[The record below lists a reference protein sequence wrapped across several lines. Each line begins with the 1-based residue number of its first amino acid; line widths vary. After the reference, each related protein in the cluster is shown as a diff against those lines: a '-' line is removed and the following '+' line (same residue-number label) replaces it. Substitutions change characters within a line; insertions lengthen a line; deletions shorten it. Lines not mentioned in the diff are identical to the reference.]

1 VSAASPLVW
10 AGTVAAILGV
20 LLLRRAWG
28 LARRPAA
35 LNGTGWALLLTGTA
49 LGLTGNGAWGV
60 AIVSLFAMSAAAL
73 LLAQAAATSR
83 PGRTRASDRKAHM
96 LPAKGEPRHIGR
108 RLLTFLV
115 TVPLAMLVSLLVALA
130 ARALAGLGGW
140 AEADGNGLTLLLLPL
155 LWGILAF
162 ALLMMP
168 QRRTQCAW
176 LLIPAAA
183 SLGLIWIGGAA

>member
-1 VSAASPLVW
+1 MNGASPLVW
-10 AGTVAAILGV
+10 AGAATAILGV

-28 LARRPAA
+28 LPRRSAA
-35 LNGTGWALLLTGTA
+35 LNGAAWALLLLGAA
-49 LGLTGNGAWGV
+49 LGIAGNGAWG
-60 AIVSLFAMSAAAL
+60 AAMVSLFGMGTAAL
-73 LLAQAAATSR
+73 LLAGAAATSR
-83 PGRTRASDRKAHM
+83 PGKTRASDRKAHM
-96 LPAKGEPRHIGR
+96 LPAQGEPRRIGR

-130 ARALAGLGGW
+130 ARALAALGGW
-140 AEADGNGLTLLLLPL
+140 AEADSNALTLLLLPL

-168 QRRTQCAW
+168 RRRTQILW
-176 LLIPAAA
+176 LLLPAAA

>member
-1 VSAASPLVW
+1 MSGASPFVW
-10 AGTVAAILGV
+10 AGAVAAVLGV

-28 LARRPAA
+28 LPRRSAA
-35 LNGTGWALLLTGTA
+35 MNGAAWALLLFGM
-49 LGLTGNGAWGV
+49 G
-60 AIVSLFAMSAAAL
+60 MAAL
-73 LLAQAAATSR
+73 FLAQAAAASR
-83 PGRTRASDRKAHM
+83 PGKTRASDRKAHM
-96 LPAKGEPRHIGR
+96 LPAKGEPRHVGR

-115 TVPLAMLVSLLVALA
+115 TVPLAMLVSLLAALA

-168 QRRTQCAW
+168 RRRTQFAW
-176 LLIPAAA
+176 LLLPAAA